1 MSNEWDHGDGLFP
14 TWEARA
20 ANGMNWLERY
30 RNGKSREVWGE
41 MIALGG
47 AVRDAAHFDD
57 ALSTARE
64 TMRRV
69 RQNLEAARKRL
80 AQAGY
85 EFADPAAA
93 LVPPPPETPRMI
105 EEIQEWSGPLPLSLR
120 AFYEEVGSVDF
131 RQSLKQLV
139 QHRRPERATA
149 PELRVLGEEDPIQ
162 VFPLVEL
169 HAQSKRMGEAV
180 YFCFANDEFHKANY
194 SGGENYHVE
203 LPEEAAD
210 FRIVGM
216 YGVDEYFV
224 DYLRET
230 CRFGGFRGKIEL
242 DPDDPGVA
250 LKPGSKLAICEE
262 LGRGLMS
269 I

>member
-1 MSNEWDHGDGLFP
+1 MTNESDHGGGLFP
-14 TWEARA
+14 AWEARL
-20 ANGMNWLERY
+20 ANQMNWLERY
-30 RNGKSREVWGE
+30 RNGQSREVWGE

-47 AVRDAAHFDD
+47 AVRDSAHFDE
-57 ALSTARE
+57 ALAVARE

-69 RQNLEAARKRL
+69 RHNLEKARERL
-80 AQAGY
+80 LQAGY
-85 EFADPAAA
+85 EFADPAGAI
-93 LVPPPPETPRMI
+93 VPPPPGTSRMI
-105 EEIQEWSGPLPLSLR
+105 EEIQESTGPLPLSLR

-131 RQSLKQLV
+131 RQSSKQLV
-139 QHRRPERATA
+139 HHSRPERDAA
-149 PELRVLGEEDPIQ
+149 PELLVLGEEDPIQ
-162 VFPLVEL
+162 VFPLAEL
-169 HAQSKRMGEAV
+169 HTQSEGMGAAV
-180 YFCFANDEFHKANY
+180 YFCFAADEFHKADY

-203 LPEEAAD
+203 LPDEAAD

-242 DPDDPGVA
+242 DPNDPDLA
-250 LKPGSKLAICEE
+250 LKPGSKLTTCEA
-262 LGRGLMS
+262 LGRGLLS